1 MPETVWIIVRIA
13 IILIVGYFLTC
24 FALRGMHTAGT
35 KANIPVMLLQP
46 LRNMLKLIAVA
57 VILTLV
63 AGQFGIEL
71 MTILT
76 ATVAMVAIGFIA
88 VWSMVSNVTA
98 TLLLVTVRPFN
109 IGDSVQ
115 FAGEEVKGKV
125 VDVNLFYTTIDTDG
139 EECYQIPN
147 NMFFQKVLKRRR
159 STSQKAVPLGEHMKE
174 AES

>member
-1 MPETVWIIVRIA
+1 MPETVWIIIRIA
-13 IILIVGYFLTC
+13 IILVVGYLLTV
-24 FALRGMHTAGT
+24 FALRGLQTAGI

-46 LRNMLKLIAVA
+46 LRNMLKLVAVA
-57 VILTLV
+57 VVLTLV

-125 VDVNLFYTTIDTDG
+125 VDVNLFYTTLET
-139 EECYQIPN
+139 EEQECYQIPN
-147 NMFFQKVLKRRR
+147 NMFFQKVLKRHK
-159 STSQKAVPLGEHMKE
+159 TSAAKAVPIDQHLSEE
-174 AES
+174 A